1 MPLQQKRICPSSSPL
16 SLIFFALKLKIN
28 SLFSPFRN
36 MLTDYYINVYLCSI
50 QFTEVGGEQKQAEF
64 TVYFLCV
71 YICENGS
78 VNHFSLL

>member
-1 MPLQQKRICPSSSPL
+1 
-16 SLIFFALKLKIN
+16 
-28 SLFSPFRN
+28 

-64 TVYFLCV
+64 TVYFLGV